1 MSYEQIIKYKK
12 TLKYIKLFLYYVIT
26 LALGLFATSF
36 FKIPELFFAIILLAV
51 LFIFPYYVRI
61 TKEIQEMEMLLEIYK
76 NNINNK

>member
-12 TLKYIKLFLYYVIT
+12 ILKYIKLVLYYVIT
-26 LALGLFATSF
+26 LVLGLFTTSF
-36 FKIPELFFAIILLAV
+36 FKIPELFFIIILLAV

-76 NNINNK
+76 NIK